1 MDEQRLAFSRAE
13 FERRAEALRAKMA
26 ARGADIM
33 LIDDIDSL
41 AWITGHEL
49 SENLYRCC
57 LLPREGDPVM
67 VLRRLDE
74 APFREHSWIDK
85 VDAFVDWEGAIPCL
99 ARSVVANG
107 WTEAAIGIDLN
118 STCLPAGRFA
128 AIVKALPAVRFVDFS
143 GTIAGLRLVKSA
155 EEIAVMRRAGAIA
168 DQAMVEAIGALGHGG
183 TDRAACAAASAA
195 IVRLGGD
202 SAKVG
207 WIAVGRGWG
216 SLHSDLTDKPLMEGD
231 VVHLELAPRISGY
244 NARLMRPAVVGAP
257 SQEQSH
263 VAAVLIGAQ
272 NRQIAAMRPGA
283 LASEVDAL
291 GREPILD
298 AALRDSYDNITGY
311 MLGLY
316 AAATPRTSDFTRTL
330 DPKADWLLESGMVL
344 HVYNSARGMAFS
356 ETVLVGSSGPE
367 RLTRLERRLFS
378 VPAPVEE
385 EE

>member
-1 MDEQRLAFSRAE
+1 MAEQRLAFSLSE

-26 ARGADIM
+26 ARGLDVV
-33 LIDDIDSL
+33 LVDDIDSL
-41 AWITGHEL
+41 AWITGHDL

-57 LLPREGDPVM
+57 LLPREGAPVM

-74 APFREHSWIDK
+74 APFRERSWIDK
-85 VDAFVDWEGAIPCL
+85 VDAFVDWEGAIPRL
-99 ARSVVANG
+99 ARSVIENG
-107 WTEAAIGIDLN
+107 WAEAAIGVDLN

-128 AIVKALPAVRFVDFS
+128 AIVKALPAVRFVDFT
-143 GTIAGLRLVKSA
+143 GVIAGLRLVKSY
-155 EEIAVMRRAGAIA
+155 EEIGLIRHAATIA
-168 DQAMVEAIGALGHGG
+168 DQAMVEAIAALGNGG
-183 TDRAACAAASAA
+183 TDRAASAAAAAA

-202 SAKVG
+202 SSKIG
-207 WIAVGRGWG
+207 WITAGRGWG
-216 SLHSDLTDKPLMEGD
+216 FLHAEMSDQPLMEGD
-231 VVHLELAPRISGY
+231 IVHLELCPRISGY
-244 NARLMRPAVVGAP
+244 NARLLRPAVIGAP
-257 SQEQSH
+257 SQAQSH

-298 AALRDSYDNITGY
+298 AGLRDSYDNITGY

-330 DPKADWLLESGMVL
+330 DPKADWLLESGMVI
-344 HVYNSARGMAFS
+344 HVYNAARGMAFS
-356 ETVLVGSSGPE
+356 ETVLVGDSGPE

-378 VPAPVEE
+378 VPAPIEE

>member
-1 MDEQRLAFSRAE
+1 MHRKPSSLSFTLTILASFV
-13 FERRAEALRAKMA
+13 LC
-26 ARGADIM
+26 
-33 LIDDIDSL
+33 
-41 AWITGHEL
+41 TG
-49 SENLYRCC
+49 
-57 LLPREGDPVM
+57 
-67 VLRRLDE
+67 
-74 APFREHSWIDK
+74 
-85 VDAFVDWEGAIPCL
+85 
-99 ARSVVANG
+99 
-107 WTEAAIGIDLN
+107 
-118 STCLPAGRFA
+118 
-128 AIVKALPAVRFVDFS
+128 
-143 GTIAGLRLVKSA
+143 
-155 EEIAVMRRAGAIA
+155 
-168 DQAMVEAIGALGHGG
+168 
-183 TDRAACAAASAA
+183 ASAA
-195 IVRLGGD
+195 ELIKN
-202 SAKVG
+202 SACLDCHSDKTLSKTNAAGKEV
-207 WIAVGRGWG
+207 
-216 SLHSDLTDKPLMEGD
+216 SLFVDEAKLAASVHATNACHSCHSDLTDKPLMEGD
-231 VVHLELAPRISGY
+231 VVHLELDPRISGY

-263 VAAVLIGAQ
+263 IAAVLIGAQ
-272 NRQIAAMRPGA
+272 NRQIAGMRPGA

-298 AALRDSYDNITGY
+298 AGLRDSYDNITGY